1 MGLLNPVWA
10 GQQQDSKETRGH
22 CSQGHLAPADYD
34 ASPFSLYWYHQPS
47 PGTGTALPLQ
57 VFPTHSL
64 RSPAIYQLCGKL
76 VHLCLNFLIYEMGL
90 IFVRIKG
97 VILVKWL
104 EWCLTQSVSD
114 HHHHHS

>member
-1 MGLLNPVWA
+1 MRAVWDLEAMA
-10 GQQQDSKETRGH
+10 GPEFHGAAESSLGRSATGPKETRGH

-34 ASPFSLYWYHQPS
+34 ASPFFSLLISSAGS

-90 IFVRIKG
+90 IFVRI
-97 VILVKWL
+97 
-104 EWCLTQSVSD
+104 S
-114 HHHHHS
+114 